1 LDEINAMLG
10 AIGITL
16 CGVKL
21 KEHHG
26 IENIP

>member
-1 LDEINAMLG
+1 LDEIYAMLRS
-10 AIGITL
+10 IGITL

-21 KEHHG
+21 KGHHG